1 VFQRGLIQPLPDHVV
16 GLERRMGGRLSLWHL
31 HESLTRAAAR
41 PLVEWMQGILECW
54 IIGQLRGCYAG
65 GPKFGTPN
73 IDRLARPR

>member
-1 VFQRGLIQPLPDHVV
+1 
-16 GLERRMGGRLSLWHL
+16 
-31 HESLTRAAAR
+31 
-41 PLVEWMQGILECW
+41 MQGILECW